1 MFAHLV
7 QNCSQRNFV
16 IQRNIFIF
24 NSYFYCISLYLKEK
38 KFTFKKVLL
47 CSVISVIYIYI
58 YRERERERNFSYT
71 EKNFNFLI
79 FKESLFMFREN
90 VDIHRK

>member
-7 QNCSQRNFV
+7 QSCSQRNFV

-58 YRERERERNFSYT
+58 EREREREREGER
-71 EKNFNFLI
+71 EKFFI
-79 FKESLFMFREN
+79 Y
-90 VDIHRK
+90 RKKFQFPNIQRKSFYV

>member
-38 KFTFKKVLL
+38 KFTFKKV
-47 CSVISVIYIYI
+47 
-58 YRERERERNFSYT
+58 RERNFSYT

-90 VDIHRK
+90 VYIHRK